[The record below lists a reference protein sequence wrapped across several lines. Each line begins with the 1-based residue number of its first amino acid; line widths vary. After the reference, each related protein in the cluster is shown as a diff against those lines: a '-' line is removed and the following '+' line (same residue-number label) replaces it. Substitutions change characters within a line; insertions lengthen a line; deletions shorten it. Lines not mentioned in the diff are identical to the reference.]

1 MGLRYL
7 SSDSS
12 GMKSNLKKSL
22 QQGKQAVQELKSGSQ
37 QLISAVD
44 GHTLSGA
51 AYTAGKGLFSELIIP
66 TINNVS
72 KALDN
77 VERDLHKYES
87 QEHIVSGEALLD
99 EDSLMQE
106 RQIKRSLA
114 ESAKSM
120 SNMYSGFAKSI
131 EHVPVLEMGAG
142 MFKSHAKQME
152 NVARSYQD
160 EVKKIEE
167 KIKKL
172 HQFSEATRGLF
183 ENSLQEL
190 KIAMQAVTT
199 LNEMVVNSH
208 DGSYSFPLGKDKSWF
223 TKQKSLK
230 DVAYQRLQSTLNIED
245 SVLTR
250 LGLTKK
256 QRNEY
261 TKFKKILEA
270 NPGKAIEVLYK
281 SDVLWAVVA
290 KLAVPFP
297 KLPDKFLNG
306 LVMLEK
312 SGNTE
317 AGLALR
323 KGVDYFG
330 KFTSP
335 IKTFGNM
342 LGITEKIGNTKIFQ
356 SLGKG
361 AGIVE
366 FAGKAGSVAT
376 FASIAANGLYSGITD
391 GIKTKSIGKGVI
403 GGSVSAVKGI
413 GPLEGMTIGATIGAS
428 GGTVVVPLI
437 GTVSGGLVGAI
448 GGLAIGTVNMGVQY
462 ANPDLYANIQ
472 RSLNTKYDEIN
483 SDYNKLKQGVT
494 NFLKDPIQYWN
505 KASEFNNNLQKYVPK
520 LPTAPS
526 IKF

>member
-22 QQGKQAVQELKSGSQ
+22 QQGKQVVQELKSGSQ

-66 TINNVS
+66 TINRVS
-72 KALDN
+72 SALED
-77 VERDLHKYES
+77 VEQDLHKYES

-114 ESAKSM
+114 ESARSM
-120 SNMYSGFAKSI
+120 SNMYAGFAKSI

-172 HQFSEATRGLF
+172 HQFSSGTQSLF
-183 ENSLQEL
+183 GSSLSNL

-208 DGSYSFPLGKDKSWF
+208 DGSYSFPIGKDKSWF
-223 TKQKSLK
+223 TKQKGLQES
-230 DVAYQRLQSTLNIED
+230 AYQRLQSALNIED
-245 SVLTR
+245 GVLSR
-250 LGLTKK
+250 IGLTKK
-256 QRNEY
+256 QRHEY
-261 TKFKKILEA
+261 SLFKKILQA

-297 KLPDKFLNG
+297 KLPSKFLDG
-306 LVMLEK
+306 LVILEK
-312 SGNTE
+312 AGNTE
-317 AGLALR
+317 AGLALK

-335 IKTFGNM
+335 IKTFGDM
-342 LGITEKIGNTKIFQ
+342 LGVTEKLGNTKIFQ

-361 AGIVE
+361 PGVVE
-366 FAGKAGSVAT
+366 FVGKAGTVTT

-403 GGSVSAVKGI
+403 GGSIGAVKGI

-428 GGTVVVPLI
+428 GAGIGALPGAIIGVVVGTGNTVVQI
-437 GTVSGGLVGAI
+437 AK
-448 GGLAIGTVNMGVQY
+448 
-462 ANPDLYANIQ
+462 PDLYSDLSKEAN
-472 RSLNTKYDEIN
+472 SSYDKFKNDWSTMGNGIESFI
-483 SDYNKLKQGVT
+483 
-494 NFLKDPIQYWN
+494 KDPIKTWN
-505 KASEFNNNLQKYVPK
+505 AGAEFRDKLATFVDIPK
-520 LPTAPS
+520 IPKIQFGVLNS
-526 IKF
+526 GN